1 MLLLLDLS
9 ITAQVRRRRRRR
21 CWCHRCRRR
30 RRNCPRHRRFA
41 AVLLAATVFQLG
53 LLPGRRRPVL
63 RGSFFTVGQL
73 VLEMIVFD
81 RGAAVA
87 AAHRAWNF
95 AAAAATIVS
104 KVKITVDDGCD
115 GGRNTVAAST
125 VTITTTTAATAT
137 IALRNKDAV
146 GVAVTGAGRS

>member
-1 MLLLLDLS
+1 MLLLLLLDLS
-9 ITAQVRRRRRRR
+9 ITAQVRRRRRR

-30 RRNCPRHRRFA
+30 RRNCPRRRRFA
-41 AVLLAATVFQLG
+41 AVLLAVFQLG
-53 LLPGRRRPVL
+53 LLPGRRRLVL
-63 RGSFFTVGQL
+63 RGSFFAVGQL

-81 RGAAVA
+81 RVAAVA

>member
-1 MLLLLDLS
+1 MLLLLLLDLS
-9 ITAQVRRRRRRR
+9 ITAQVRRRR

-30 RRNCPRHRRFA
+30 RRNCPRRRRFA
-41 AVLLAATVFQLG
+41 AVLLAIFQLG

-125 VTITTTTAATAT
+125 VTITTTAAT

-146 GVAVTGAGRS
+146 GVAVAGAGRS

>member
-1 MLLLLDLS
+1 MLLLLLLDLS
-9 ITAQVRRRRRRR
+9 ITAQVRRRRRRS

-30 RRNCPRHRRFA
+30 RYCPRRRRFA
-41 AVLLAATVFQLG
+41 AVLLAAAVFQLG
-53 LLPGRRRPVL
+53 LLPGRRRFVL
-63 RGSFFTVGQL
+63 RGSFFAVGQL
-73 VLEMIVFD
+73 VLEMIVFH
-81 RGAAVA
+81 RAAAVA

-125 VTITTTTAATAT
+125 VTITTTAAT

-146 GVAVTGAGRS
+146 GVAVAGAGRS

>member
-1 MLLLLDLS
+1 M
-9 ITAQVRRRRRRR
+9 
-21 CWCHRCRRR
+21 
-30 RRNCPRHRRFA
+30 
-41 AVLLAATVFQLG
+41 
-53 LLPGRRRPVL
+53 
-63 RGSFFTVGQL
+63 
-73 VLEMIVFD
+73 FD
-81 RGAAVA
+81 RA

-125 VTITTTTAATAT
+125 VTITTTAAT

>member
-1 MLLLLDLS
+1 MLLLLLLDLS

-30 RRNCPRHRRFA
+30 RRNCPRRHRFA
-41 AVLLAATVFQLG
+41 AILLAIFQLR
-53 LLPGRRRPVL
+53 LLPGRRNPVL

-95 AAAAATIVS
+95 AAAATIVS

-146 GVAVTGAGRS
+146 GVAVAGAGRS

>member
-1 MLLLLDLS
+1 MLLLLLDLS
-9 ITAQVRRRRRRR
+9 ITAQVRRRRRR

-30 RRNCPRHRRFA
+30 RRNCPRRRRFA
-41 AVLLAATVFQLG
+41 AVLLAVFQLG
-53 LLPGRRRPVL
+53 LLPGRRRLVL
-63 RGSFFTVGQL
+63 RGSFFAVGQL

-81 RGAAVA
+81 RAAVA

-125 VTITTTTAATAT
+125 VTITTTAAT

-146 GVAVTGAGRS
+146 GVGVAGAGRS

>member
-1 MLLLLDLS
+1 MLDLS
-9 ITAQVRRRRRRR
+9 ITAQVRRRRR

-30 RRNCPRHRRFA
+30 RRRNCPRRRRFA
-41 AVLLAATVFQLG
+41 AVLLAVFQLG

-125 VTITTTTAATAT
+125 VTITTTAAT

>member
-1 MLLLLDLS
+1 MLLLLLLDLS
-9 ITAQVRRRRRRR
+9 ITAQVRRRRR

-30 RRNCPRHRRFA
+30 RRNCPRRRRFA
-41 AVLLAATVFQLG
+41 AVLLAAAVFQLG
-53 LLPGRRRPVL
+53 LLPGRRRLVL
-63 RGSFFTVGQL
+63 RGSFFAVGQL

-81 RGAAVA
+81 RAAVA
-87 AAHRAWNF
+87 AVHRAWNF

-125 VTITTTTAATAT
+125 VTITTTAATAT

>member
-1 MLLLLDLS
+1 MLDLS
-9 ITAQVRRRRRRR
+9 ITAQVRRRRR

-30 RRNCPRHRRFA
+30 RRNCPRRHRFA
-41 AVLLAATVFQLG
+41 AVLLAAAVFQLG
-53 LLPGRRRPVL
+53 LLPGRRRLVL
-63 RGSFFTVGQL
+63 RGSFFAVGQP
-73 VLEMIVFD
+73 VLEMIVFY
-81 RGAAVA
+81 RVA

-125 VTITTTTAATAT
+125 VTITTTTAT

-146 GVAVTGAGRS
+146 GVAVAGAGRS

>member
-1 MLLLLDLS
+1 MLDLS
-9 ITAQVRRRRRRR
+9 ITAQVRRRRRR
-21 CWCHRCRRR
+21 CWCHRCRR
-30 RRNCPRHRRFA
+30 NCPRRRRFA
-41 AVLLAATVFQLG
+41 AVLLAVFQFG
-53 LLPGRRRPVL
+53 LLPGRRRLVL
-63 RGSFFTVGQL
+63 RGSFFAVGQL
-73 VLEMIVFD
+73 VLEMIVFY
-81 RGAAVA
+81 RVA

-125 VTITTTTAATAT
+125 VTITTTAATAT

>member
-1 MLLLLDLS
+1 MLLLLLLDLS
-9 ITAQVRRRRRRR
+9 ITAQVRRRRRR

-30 RRNCPRHRRFA
+30 RRNCPRRRRFA
-41 AVLLAATVFQLG
+41 AVLLAVFQLG
-53 LLPGRRRPVL
+53 LLPGRRRLVL
-63 RGSFFTVGQL
+63 RGSFFAVGQL

-81 RGAAVA
+81 RA

-95 AAAAATIVS
+95 AAAAAATIVS

-125 VTITTTTAATAT
+125 VTITTTAAT

-146 GVAVTGAGRS
+146 GVAVAGAGRS